1 MTCPHRPFQL
11 ARALAAGAAVA
22 ALAAPPAV
30 ARIDPPPTPA
40 FNAGRA
46 APTAA
51 AGSESRPGNPPV
63 VIVRNV
69 DDGFDWGAAA
79 IGAGGAGALIVLVSA
94 GGFAYTARH
103 RIGVAR

>member
-1 MTCPHRPFQL
+1 MTFPHRPFQL

-22 ALAAPPAV
+22 ALAAPPAS

-51 AGSESRPGNPPV
+51 AGSESGPGNPPV

-69 DDGFDWGAAA
+69 EDGFDWGAAA
-79 IGAGGAGALIVLVSA
+79 IGAGGVGALIVLVSA
-94 GGFAYTARH
+94 GGFAYTTRH
-103 RIGVAR
+103 RIGAAR